1 MAIQVRR
8 GNYADFDPSK
18 MVAGEFAVCLDNGYV
33 YITLSPGNSIRLGTA
48 ETIEEAL
55 AMAQEYMEDAEAFA
69 KGTRGGVPV
78 PSTDPAYHN
87 NSKYYSEQAEGA
99 EENGLISEGYAV
111 GNQHGTPVGSSSP
124 YYHNNSKYYCEK
136 AEEYK
141 DEAEAIVGIGIAT
154 TTTAGI
160 VKPDGTTI
168 TVDSDGT
175 IHGASQGASTWN
187 DLTGK
192 PFNSVDTNGA
202 LTISNNILGV
212 ANRSASSGGTAH
224 TVVTTG
230 DKYNWNNKVDSVTVG
245 TTGTASGTSVT
256 YQRIGVADAGGSAS
270 YTEINGTKYMEK
282 STHDVDTQ
290 TGEYIFT
297 FTNSYITSSS
307 IFDFYANVYGVAPSS
322 VSVSSGTLTVK
333 FAANDGVTTCRVYI
347 K

>member
-33 YITLSPGNSIRLGTA
+33 YITLSPNNVVRLGTA

-55 AMAQEYMEDAEAFA
+55 DMAEAYMEDAEAFA

-78 PSTDPAYHN
+78 SSTDPAYHN

-175 IHGASQGASTWN
+175 IHGATQATWN

-192 PFNSVDTNGA
+192 PFNSVSSEFKVVGNSLREMIPTFYFEGDSVN
-202 LTISNNILGV
+202 
-212 ANRSASSGGTAH
+212 SSGNLVLTGSSNYIYVTDDYLNKPYRVIVKNTSAGNL
-224 TVVTTG
+224 TFEGIIGLMRAASQGFFTSYSIKIKNKTTG
-230 DKYNWNNKVDSVTVG
+230 NTE
-245 TTGTASGTSVT
+245 TCTLCSGAAQEFVISP
-256 YQRIGVADAGGSAS
+256 
-270 YTEINGTKYMEK
+270 N
-282 STHDVDTQ
+282 
-290 TGEYIFT
+290 
-297 FTNSYITSSS
+297 TSSS
-307 IFDFYANVYGVAPSS
+307 PTSQGYA
-322 VSVSSGTLTVK
+322 
-333 FAANDGVTTCRVYI
+333 YI
-347 K
+347 